1 MGGALFHIINF
12 VTCFE
17 FNLPQ
22 SMFQVMLGG
31 EWFEELFGSPS
42 TAKEDTIEEAALKT
56 LHEHLGI
63 SQEPTRA
70 IVNIHKVHQCVCV
83 CVCVCWGV
91 GRMWMKES
99 VCVRE
104 RKRERERERQRE
116 T

>member
-1 MGGALFHIINF
+1 MFH
-12 VTCFE
+12 E

-22 SMFQVMLGG
+22 SLFQVMLGG

-63 SQEPTRA
+63 SHEPTHA

-83 CVCVCWGV
+83 CVCVGEWGGV
-91 GRMWMKES
+91 WMKES

-104 RKRERERERQRE
+104 RERE